1 MARKLHATIETRTN
15 RLKLTPR
22 RKPYGWT
29 AIVPRARLGYRRNI
43 RGAGTWVVVAAV
55 GGGKEKT
62 ERVGTADDFED
73 ATDEHAL
80 TFWQAVE
87 RGRQVA
93 RRLRDESGDN
103 RPATFSLALD
113 TYRSDLIAR
122 DGDRVNASRVRR
134 HLPPALLVK
143 PVSALTAA
151 ELRRWRDD
159 LSTSGLR
166 PGTVERILRAARA
179 CLTLAANLD
188 KRITDR
194 SAWKIGLAGFAGS
207 YTPINRVL
215 ADADVLRLVAESYV
229 LDPQFGLFVDV
240 LASTGTRTSQACGLL
255 VADLQ
260 ADRSDPRLM
269 LPSSRKGRGR
279 RTITRKPVPISTSLA
294 RKLKAAA
301 GDRDP
306 AAPLLTRS
314 DGRAWNPRNPE
325 LVRRFAEVA
334 QRAGISCT
342 AYGLRHSS
350 IVRSLLAGVPARVV
364 ASSHDTS
371 TTILERVYSAFISN
385 YADAVAR
392 RGLLDTA
399 QPSPDNVVS
408 LPGRR

>member
-1 MARKLHATIETRTN
+1 M
-15 RLKLTPR
+15 
-22 RKPYGWT
+22 
-29 AIVPRARLGYRRNI
+29 
-43 RGAGTWVVVAAV
+43 
-55 GGGKEKT
+55 
-62 ERVGTADDFED
+62 
-73 ATDEHAL
+73 
-80 TFWQAVE
+80 
-87 RGRQVA
+87 
-93 RRLRDESGDN
+93 
-103 RPATFSLALD
+103 ALD

-134 HLPPALLVK
+134 HLPPALKVK

-159 LSTSGLR
+159 LAASKLR

-194 SAWKIGLAGFAGS
+194 PWKIGLAGFANS

-215 ADADVLRLVAESYV
+215 ADADVLRLVAESYA
-229 LDPQFGLFVDV
+229 LDAQFGLFVDV
-240 LASTGTRTSQACGLL
+240 LASTGARTSQACGLL

-260 ADRSDPRLM
+260 ADRSDSRLM
-269 LPSSRKGRGR
+269 MPSSRKGRGR
-279 RTITRKPVPISTSLA
+279 RTVQRKPVPISISLA

-334 QRAGISCT
+334 QRVGIDCT

-364 ASSHDTS
+364 ASAHDTS
-371 TTILERVYSAFISN
+371 TTILERVYSAFILDH
-385 YADAVAR
+385 ADTVAR

-399 QPSPDNVVS
+399 QPAQDNVVS